1 MRYVYVIAI
10 VIRRGVTVETWAEPW
25 KSGAS
30 VHEVL
35 AEYQVRAKRS
45 LSLLRRLIRQ
55 LLKRNPPERV
65 GYQPSAGAHYVKQ
78 DPFFD
83 GFDWRGL
90 LQRRLPAPKTPHLT
104 TVADVE
110 AKGHRDLEVSLDEI
124 PDWEPKLAK
133 AGCCG
138 GARVVEEWCDDF

>member
-1 MRYVYVIAI
+1 MGAASSSPAVSPAAGRAS
-10 VIRRGVTVETWAEPW
+10 
-25 KSGAS
+25 KS
-30 VHEVL
+30 HTFLEEV
-35 AEYQVRAKRS
+35 
-45 LSLLRRLIRQ
+45 
-55 LLKRNPPERV
+55 
-65 GYQPSAGAHYVKQ
+65 SAGGEKSASLK
-78 DPFFD
+78 P
-83 GFDWRGL
+83 
-90 LQRRLPAPKTPHLT
+90 PHLT